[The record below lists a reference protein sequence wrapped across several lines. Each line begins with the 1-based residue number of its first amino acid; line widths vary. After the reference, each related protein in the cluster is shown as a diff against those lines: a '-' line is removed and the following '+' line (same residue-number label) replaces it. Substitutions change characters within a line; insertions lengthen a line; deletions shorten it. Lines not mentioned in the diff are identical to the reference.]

1 MVPTNVNTR
10 KTGRRRV
17 LLPVVAVAL
26 MITAIQTAWA
36 TDGHQLIG
44 IGALQEANG
53 GAGVASPKDST
64 WVLLNPAGIVDLD
77 RRFDF
82 SFEYFRPYRY
92 IEPHG
97 LILPNSA
104 AGRMQDDGA
113 FPIPAMGLIF
123 PHGQGAFG
131 VGLFAVNGMGVDYR
145 NSRTIIPRI
154 FGQNFDRRTQ
164 YGVMKLSLAY
174 AYKFDNG
181 WALGVSANL
190 DYERFKTDM
199 LTLGFWETS
208 GKNNWDDG
216 FGGGLTVGVYKNW
229 DRWSLGAAYTTPQWV
244 QTFDKYKDLLP
255 DPLDLPQTVQA
266 GVSFKAT
273 PDVEL
278 LLDYKFINWT
288 GVNQIARAPIQ
299 GGFGWKDQHV
309 VKAGVNWTVNPKWTL
324 RSGVSYGNSPITD
337 KAVFANAL
345 FPAITE
351 LSATAG
357 VSYAITENSD
367 IHFTYEHAFGNTLT
381 DSGKGDLFS
390 LVGKGTKIHLDENCF
405 TVQYSYK
412 F

>member
-1 MVPTNVNTR
+1 MPVNR
-10 KTGRRRV
+10 PRIQRSSREAAVLAIFSV
-17 LLPVVAVAL
+17 LLAL
-26 MITAIQTAWA
+26 VPCSWA

-44 IGALQEANG
+44 IGALQEGTG
-53 GAGVASPKDST
+53 GAGVASPKDSS
-64 WVLLNPAGIVDLD
+64 WVLLNPAAIVDLD

-92 IEPHG
+92 VEPHG
-97 LILPNSA
+97 LVLPNSGG
-104 AGRMQDDGA
+104 GRMGDDGA

-181 WALGVSANL
+181 WSLGIAANL

-229 DRWSLGAAYTTPQWV
+229 DRWSFGAAYTTPQWM

-255 DPLDLPQTVQA
+255 DPMNLPQTVQT
-266 GVSFKAT
+266 GVAFKAT

-278 LLDYKFINWT
+278 LLDYKYINWE
-288 GVNQIARAPIQ
+288 GVAQIARACIQ

-309 VKAGVNWTVNPKWTL
+309 VKAGVEWKVNPKWTL
-324 RSGVSYGNSPITD
+324 RTGASYGNSPISAD
-337 KAVFANAL
+337 KVFANAL

-357 VSYAITENSD
+357 FSYAITENSD
-367 IHFTYEHAFGNTLT
+367 IHFAYEHALGNTLT

-390 LVGKGTKIHLDENCF
+390 MVGKGTKIHLDENCF
-405 TVQYSYK
+405 TAEYSYK

>member
-1 MVPTNVNTR
+1 VFLR
-10 KTGRRRV
+10 C
-17 LLPVVAVAL
+17 A
-26 MITAIQTAWA
+26 ITALSLAAAAQSAWA

-44 IGALQEANG
+44 LGALQESNG

-64 WVLLNPAGIVDLD
+64 WVLLNPAGIVNLD

-82 SFEYFRPYRY
+82 SFEYFMPYRY

-97 LILPNSA
+97 VLMPNSG
-104 AGRMQDDGA
+104 AGRMSDNNA
-113 FPIPAMGLIF
+113 FPIPAMGLII

-131 VGLFAVNGMGVDYR
+131 VGLFAVNGMGVDYSS
-145 NSRTIIPRI
+145 SRTLIPRL

-164 YGVMKLSLAY
+164 YGVMKLGLAY
-174 AYKFDNG
+174 AYRFDNG
-181 WALGVSANL
+181 WSVGATVNL
-190 DYERFKTDM
+190 DYAQFRTDM

-208 GKNNWDDG
+208 GRNRWDG
-216 FGGGLTVGVYKNW
+216 SLGAGLTVGVYKNW
-229 DRWSLGAAYTTPQWV
+229 DRWSFGAAYTTPQWM
-244 QTFDKYKDLLP
+244 QTFPKYKDLLP
-255 DPLDLPQTVQA
+255 DPLDLPQTVQT
-266 GVSFKAT
+266 GVAYNVT

-288 GVNQIARAPIQ
+288 GVDQIARAPIK

-324 RSGVSYGNSPITD
+324 RGGVSYGNSPITD
-337 KAVFANAL
+337 KVVFANAL
-345 FPAITE
+345 FPAITK
-351 LSATAG
+351 LSATTG

-367 IHFTYEHAFGNTLT
+367 IHFAFEHAFGNTMT

-390 LVGKGTKIHLDENCF
+390 LVGKGTKIHLDENCV
-405 TVQYSYK
+405 TVEYSHK